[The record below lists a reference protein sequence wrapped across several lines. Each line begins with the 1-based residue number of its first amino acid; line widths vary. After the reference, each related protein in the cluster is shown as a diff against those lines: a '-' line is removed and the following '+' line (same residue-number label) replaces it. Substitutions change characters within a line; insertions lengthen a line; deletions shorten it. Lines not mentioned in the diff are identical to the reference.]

1 MLFMPRRSRH
11 RKAHQSVSE
20 ISASRIQHVYCAAGS
35 LTTRAAGHIVGRE
48 RGHLP
53 DLSHAVIV
61 LPALNAA
68 ADIAR
73 ALRHV
78 ADAAAV
84 LLPRITTLAEW
95 SASVMLDRSV
105 ATRPAREAVLY
116 QALAERGWLQ
126 AGDLWAVARELTALF
141 DDLTQHAVA
150 LPATVD
156 EFARQLERAY
166 RARRGEALQFEARLV
181 HELWHLLARDTDALD
196 PEAAYQ
202 LRLAALARNAS
213 APLYVIGPGRLS
225 RAEERFF
232 EAYAARASACIFH
245 ERIADAEEGVAHA
258 LKLAWLPP
266 DEACPDLPARA
277 AALRAAQP
285 ASPLV
290 GRVRYFGAT
299 SAELEAQAVDVTLR
313 EWLLAGK
320 QRIAIVVNDRLTA
333 RRARAL
339 LERAEILVRDETGW
353 AFSTTSAAT
362 AIGRWLDVASGDSY
376 HRDLLDLLKSPFV
389 FHDWARDARQSAV
402 WRLERYVSDAN
413 VTAGLSRFIALAE
426 AHNDAEVRQLLVRVQ
441 RGLAALGRGRR
452 PLALWLDALMASL
465 GEIGVCDGLAA
476 DQAGEQL
483 LELLA
488 RLGDELGEN
497 RLAVDFAEWR
507 RWLASE
513 LETATFSDRTIES
526 PVVFVSLYGTRLR
539 AFDAVLIIGADAAH
553 LPGADPAHRFFNQGV
568 RAQLG
573 LPTRAEELGDIET
586 ALAGLIAASDTVM
599 ITWQRLVDG
608 EPNLLSPHF
617 ERLEALH
624 RLAYG
629 AGLVD
634 ADMAARLPAAEVR
647 CAAGRLPEP
656 TAFPAPAAAA
666 ALLPEIISASGYNTL
681 MACPY
686 QFHARYLLGLAELDD
701 VQELI
706 EKKDYGQIVHGVLQ
720 GFHAA
725 HPLVMDLDIHAACDV
740 LERMSEAA
748 FAGAVAQNYLARAWL
763 ERWRALIP
771 GYVHWQRARET
782 EGWRWQA
789 GEAQR
794 EIIITTPQ
802 GARLRLHGR
811 IDRIDEGQDG
821 AVAVIDYKT
830 QRKDLLRKKLEI
842 PGEDVQ
848 LTVYTLLWGAPV
860 ATAAYLSIEREGVAS
875 VPVPHDVQ
883 KLAEDVRDRLCGLF
897 DALRGGAQ
905 LPAHGIEAVCDYCEM
920 RGLCRRNYWL

>member
-1 MLFMPRRSRH
+1 MLRMPRQPRR
-11 RKAHQSVSE
+11 RKAPRSVSE
-20 ISASRIQHVYCAAGS
+20 PSASRIQHVYCTAGS
-35 LTTRAAGHIVGRE
+35 LTAQAAGHIIGVE
-48 RGHLP
+48 RGRLP

-68 ADIAR
+68 GDIAR
-73 ALRHV
+73 ALRQ
-78 ADAAAV
+78 AAGTAAV
-84 LLPRITTLAEW
+84 LLPRINTLAGW
-95 SASVMLDRSV
+95 GAPVTLDRPV

-141 DDLTQHAVA
+141 DDLTRHAVA

-156 EFARQLERAY
+156 EFAGQLEQAY
-166 RARRGEALQFEARLV
+166 RARRGDALQFEARLV

-202 LRLAALARNAS
+202 LRLAALARDAK
-213 APLYVIGPGRLS
+213 APLYVIGSGRLS
-225 RAEERFF
+225 RAEERFC
-232 EAYAARASACIFH
+232 ETYAARAPVCIFH
-245 ERIADAEEGVAHA
+245 ERLADAEDGVAHA

-266 DEACPDLPARA
+266 DAQCPDLPARA

-285 ASPLV
+285 VSPLA
-290 GRVRYFGAT
+290 GRVRYFGAA
-299 SAELEAQAVDVTLR
+299 SAEQEAQAVDVTLR
-313 EWLLAGK
+313 EWLLAGR

-333 RRARAL
+333 RRTRAL

-362 AIGRWLDVASGDSY
+362 AIGRWLDVASGDGY
-376 HRDLLDLLKSPFV
+376 YRDLLDLLKSPFV
-389 FHDWARDARQSAV
+389 FHDWARDARQEAV
-402 WRLERYVSDAN
+402 WRLECYVGKAN
-413 VTAGLSRFIALAE
+413 VISGISRFIALAE
-426 AHNDAEVRQLLVRVQ
+426 DHNDVEVRQLLVRVQ

-452 PLALWLDALMASL
+452 PLARWLDALAASL
-465 GEIGVCDGLAA
+465 AEIGVRDGLAA

-488 RLGDELGEN
+488 RLRDELGEN
-497 RLAVDFAEWR
+497 RLAVDFADWR

-539 AFDAVLIIGADAAH
+539 TFDAALIIGADAAH

-573 LPTRAEELGDIET
+573 LPTRAEELSDIET
-586 ALAGLIAASDTVM
+586 ALAGLVAASDTVM

-634 ADMAARLPAAEVR
+634 ANLAARLHAAEVR
-647 CAAGRLPEP
+647 CAAGRLPRP
-656 TAFPAPAAAA
+656 TACPAPAAAA
-666 ALLPEIISASGYNTL
+666 ALLPQSMSASGYNTL

-706 EKKDYGQIVHGVLQ
+706 EKKDYGQIVHGVLH

-725 HPLVMDLDIHAACDV
+725 HPLVTDFDAQAACAA
-740 LERMSEAA
+740 LERMSETA

-771 GYVHWQRARET
+771 GYVDWQCAREA
-782 EGWRWQA
+782 EGWRWRA
-789 GEAQR
+789 GEALR

-811 IDRIDEGQDG
+811 IDRVDEMQDG
-821 AVAVIDYKT
+821 AVAVLDYKT
-830 QRKDLLRKKLEI
+830 QRKNLLRKKLEI

-848 LTVYTLLWGAPV
+848 LPVYTLLWNAPV
-860 ATAAYLSIEREGVAS
+860 ASAAYLSMEREGIAS

-883 KLAEDVRDRLCGLF
+883 RLAEEVRDRLCGLF
-897 DALRGGAQ
+897 DALRGGAN